1 MLSKIDFIGVKMVK
15 IHYPRLKRFLSE
27 MDDGVVPVD
36 LWRYQDTGTTDKASK
51 DLENLI
57 GRGLFDFP
65 KPTNLIKK

>member
-1 MLSKIDFIGVKMVK
+1 
-15 IHYPRLKRFLSE
+15 
-27 MDDGVVPVD
+27 MDGWGCARD

-65 KPTNLIKK
+65 KPTNLIKKMMMLVM